1 MTRSK
6 RCGIKIRKLWVRG
19 TSLMRYSK
27 VFLIEDDE
35 DDQELFVMALRQIN
49 PYLDCTV
56 LSGAY
61 SALQVLEQNEAAPDL
76 IFLDLNMPVMTGQ
89 QFLAELRKRHPG
101 TQIPIVVLSTSS
113 NQAIID
119 EAKALGARSFITK
132 PNNFREL
139 KNILQRILD

>member
-1 MTRSK
+1 MH
-6 RCGIKIRKLWVRG
+6 
-19 TSLMRYSK
+19 YPK

-49 PYLDCTV
+49 PSIDCTV

-61 SALQVLEQNEAAPDL
+61 SALEALEQETAPDL

-89 QFLAELRKRHPG
+89 QFLTELNKKNPDN
-101 TQIPIVVLSTSS
+101 QIPVVVLSTSS
-113 NQAIID
+113 DQATID

-132 PNNFREL
+132 PSNFREL
-139 KNILQRILD
+139 KIILQRILE

>member
-1 MTRSK
+1 MQSNH
-6 RCGIKIRKLWVRG
+6 
-19 TSLMRYSK
+19 MHYSK

-49 PYLDCTV
+49 PSVECIV
-56 LSGAY
+56 LSGAD
-61 SALQVLEQNEAAPDL
+61 SALQVLEQSEAAPDL

-89 QFLAELRKRHPG
+89 QFLAEMRKKNPHK
-101 TQIPIVVLSTSS
+101 QIPVVVLSTSS
-113 NQAIID
+113 NPAIID

-132 PNNFREL
+132 PNDFREL

>member
-1 MTRSK
+1 MH
-6 RCGIKIRKLWVRG
+6 
-19 TSLMRYSK
+19 YSK

-49 PYLDCTV
+49 PSVECIV
-56 LSGAY
+56 LSGAD
-61 SALQVLEQNEAAPDL
+61 SALQVLEQSEAAPDL

-89 QFLAELRKRHPG
+89 QFLAEMRKKNPHK
-101 TQIPIVVLSTSS
+101 QIPVVVLSTSS
-113 NQAIID
+113 NPAIID

-132 PNNFREL
+132 PNDFREL

>member
-1 MTRSK
+1 MHLTH
-6 RCGIKIRKLWVRG
+6 
-19 TSLMRYSK
+19 MQYSK

-49 PYLDCTV
+49 PSVECTV

-61 SALQVLEQNEAAPDL
+61 IALQALEQSEVAPDL

-89 QFLAELRKRHPG
+89 QFLTEMTKKNPDK
-101 TQIPIVVLSTSS
+101 QIPVVVLSTSS
-113 NQAIID
+113 NPAIID

-132 PNNFREL
+132 PNDFREL

>member
-1 MTRSK
+1 
-6 RCGIKIRKLWVRG
+6 
-19 TSLMRYSK
+19 MRYSK

-35 DDQELFVMALRQIN
+35 DDQELFVMALLQIN
-49 PYLDCTV
+49 PSIDRTV

-61 SALQVLEQNEAAPDL
+61 SALQALEKSEADPDL

-89 QFLAELRKRHPG
+89 QFLIEMRKKHPDM
-101 TQIPIVVLSTSS
+101 QIPIVVLSTSS
-113 NQAIID
+113 NQATID

-132 PNNFREL
+132 PNDFREL

>member
-1 MTRSK
+1 
-6 RCGIKIRKLWVRG
+6 
-19 TSLMRYSK
+19 MRYSK

>member
-1 MTRSK
+1 
-6 RCGIKIRKLWVRG
+6 
-19 TSLMRYSK
+19 
-27 VFLIEDDE
+27 
-35 DDQELFVMALRQIN
+35 
-49 PYLDCTV
+49 
-56 LSGAY
+56 
-61 SALQVLEQNEAAPDL
+61 VLEQNEAAPDL